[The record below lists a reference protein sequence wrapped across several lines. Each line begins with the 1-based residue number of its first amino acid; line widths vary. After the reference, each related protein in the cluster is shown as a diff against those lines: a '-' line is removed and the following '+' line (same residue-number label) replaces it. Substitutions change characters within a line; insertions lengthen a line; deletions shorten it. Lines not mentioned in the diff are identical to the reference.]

1 VIVRADL
8 SPGYQLVQSNHA
20 LVDFL
25 IRFPHEASEWHKSS
39 NYIAALQTRDENHL
53 MRVAADLMKKRV
65 KHVVVREPDI
75 GDQITAIA
83 VEPGEI
89 TRKVCSRLPLALKGV
104 GEGKNKHSG

>member
-1 VIVRADL
+1 MIVRGDL

-25 IRFPHEASEWHKSS
+25 LRYPQEAREWHTTS
-39 NYIAALQTRDENHL
+39 NYIAALQTQDENHL
-53 MRVAADLMKKRV
+53 MRLTASLMKKRV
-65 KHVVVREPDI
+65 KHVVIREPDI

-104 GEGKNKHSG
+104 GEGKNKHSW